1 MCGISAKER
10 PLDVD
15 HIKPRSRG
23 GKNEL
28 VDLQALCSKCN
39 RSKRHQGDTDF
50 RSWPVPSADP
60 NWVFCRPELISQAIE
75 RNGSVFAV
83 KDKHPVTPGHLLVI
97 PVRHTSDFFAMTEA
111 ERTDANQLL
120 RLLQGKIKAED
131 LKVTGFNVGMNCGE
145 TAGQTVSHAHIHLI
159 PRRKG
164 DMADPKGG
172 VRGVI
177 PDGQGY

>member
-1 MCGISAKER
+1 
-10 PLDVD
+10 
-15 HIKPRSRG
+15 
-23 GKNEL
+23 
-28 VDLQALCSKCN
+28 
-39 RSKRHQGDTDF
+39 
-50 RSWPVPSADP
+50 
-60 NWVFCRPELISQAIE
+60 
-75 RNGSVFAV
+75 VFAV